1 MNLGSLFGLEFNFM
15 KNQNVIS
22 LIVAVSLPLWI
33 TGCEEKKADLGTQ
46 IKEEAGKTGEAIKDA
61 AGSLKESGE
70 KVAKEVAEKAK
81 EITAAGSS
89 KVQEL
94 IDSAKSLA
102 GEGKFQDALAK
113 LKALGGENL
122 SVEQKNFV
130 EGLRAQIDKAL
141 ASSKRAATNAIDA
154 ASNLLKK

>member
-1 MNLGSLFGLEFNFM
+1 M

-46 IKEEAGKTGEAIKDA
+46 IKEEASKTGEAIKDA

-81 EITAAGSS
+81 EITAAGNS

-113 LKALGGENL
+113 LKALGSENL

-130 EGLRAQIDKAL
+130 EGLKVQIDKAL
-141 ASSKRAATNAIDA
+141 AGGKKVATNVID
-154 ASNLLKK
+154 STGNLLKK

>member
-1 MNLGSLFGLEFNFM
+1 M

-130 EGLRAQIDKAL
+130 EGLKAQIDKAL
-141 ASSKRAATNAIDA
+141 ASSKKAATNAIDA

>member
-1 MNLGSLFGLEFNFM
+1 M

-22 LIVAVSLPLWI
+22 LIVVVSLTLWI

-46 IKEEAGKTGEAIKDA
+46 IKEEAGKTGEAIKDVA
-61 AGSLKESGE
+61 SSLKESGE

-81 EITAAGSS
+81 EITATGSS
-89 KVQEL
+89 KAQEL

-130 EGLRAQIDKAL
+130 EGLKVQIDKAL
-141 ASSKRAATNAIDA
+141 AGGKRVATNVIDSA
-154 ASNLLKK
+154 GNLLKK

>member
-1 MNLGSLFGLEFNFM
+1 M

>member
-1 MNLGSLFGLEFNFM
+1 M

-46 IKEEAGKTGEAIKDA
+46 VKEEAGKTGEAIKDA
-61 AGSLKESGE
+61 SGSLKASGE
-70 KVAKEVAEKAK
+70 KVAQEVAEKAK

-89 KVQEL
+89 KVHEL

-102 GEGKFQDALAK
+102 GEGKFQDALSK
-113 LKALGGENL
+113 LKALGSENL

-130 EGLRAQIDKAL
+130 EGLKVQIDKAL
-141 ASSKRAATNAIDA
+141 AGGKKVATNVIDA
-154 ASNLLKK
+154 AGNLLKK

>member
-61 AGSLKESGE
+61 AGSLKASGE

-81 EITAAGSS
+81 EITAPGSS

-130 EGLRAQIDKAL
+130 EGLKAQIDKAL
-141 ASSKRAATNAIDA
+141 ASSKKAATNAIDA

>member
-1 MNLGSLFGLEFNFM
+1 M

-61 AGSLKESGE
+61 AGSLKTSGE

-113 LKALGGENL
+113 LKALGSENL
-122 SVEQKNFV
+122 WVEQKNFV
-130 EGLRAQIDKAL
+130 EGLKVQIDKAL
-141 ASSKRAATNAIDA
+141 AGGKKVATNVIDSA
-154 ASNLLKK
+154 GNLLKK